1 MKISNQT
8 IILSGIVI
16 LVVFKFMFYSPCRK
30 EDYNSGG
37 GQYHSYG
44 QYHSHEQETN
54 SLSIV
59 EQLNQVIEKINKY
72 QKEEASDPEQLLSLG
87 MEAHH
92 IDEIESVGT
101 EFNPIAKM
109 IHKDVA
115 HDLLRM
121 HYVINR
127 IIRIS
132 QDTPTVGKYEELKQ
146 EIKDTPDKNFKKS
159 TKDKLSTVLDYIIEL
174 EKIETD

>member
-37 GQYHSYG
+37 GQHQSPG
-44 QYHSHEQETN
+44 QDN
-54 SLSIV
+54 NNLSIV
-59 EQLNQVIEKINKY
+59 EQLNQLIEKINKY
-72 QKEEASDPEQLLSLG
+72 QKDQASDPEQLLSLG
-87 MEAHH
+87 MAAHH

-101 EFNPIAKM
+101 EFNSIAKM

-121 HYVINR
+121 HYVIDR

-132 QDTPTVGKYEELKQ
+132 QNTPTVGKYQELKQ

>member
-37 GQYHSYG
+37 GQHQSHG
-44 QYHSHEQETN
+44 QDN
-54 SLSIV
+54 NNLSIV
-59 EQLNQVIEKINKY
+59 EQLNQLIEKINKY
-72 QKEEASDPEQLLSLG
+72 QKDQASDPEQLLSLG
-87 MEAHH
+87 MAAHH

-121 HYVINR
+121 HYVIDR

-132 QDTPTVGKYEELKQ
+132 QNTPTVGKYQELKQ

>member
-30 EDYNSGG
+30 EEYNSGG
-37 GQYHSYG
+37 GQH
-44 QYHSHEQETN
+44 HSHGQETN

-59 EQLNQVIEKINKY
+59 EQLNQVIEKINEY

-87 MEAHH
+87 MAAHH

-109 IHKDVA
+109 IHQDVA

-121 HYVINR
+121 HYVIDR

-132 QDTPTVGKYEELKQ
+132 QDNPTVGKYQELKK